1 MADTAQLSR
10 TFEGSTI
17 PAAGTYTFDP
27 SHSRVAFSV
36 RHLMVAKVRGH
47 LAPPTG
53 TFVIA
58 EDPLQSS
65 VEVELDWSTI
75 ETGDPARDA
84 HLKTADFL
92 DAEKTPTV
100 TFKSTSVRHIKGDD
114 WTIDGNLT
122 IGAVTKSITL
132 DLEVNGVSRD
142 PWGNTKVGFEAR
154 TKINREDFG
163 MTWNAALETGG
174 VVVGKD
180 VSIEIDVEAAAQA

>member
-1 MADTAQLSR
+1 MAETTELSR
-10 TFEGSTI
+10 TFEGSAI
-17 PAAGTYTFDP
+17 PVPGTYAFDP

-65 VEVELDWSTI
+65 VEVDLDWSTI
-75 ETGDPARDA
+75 ETGDPGRDA
-84 HLKTADFL
+84 HLKTADFI
-92 DAEKTPTV
+92 DVDKTPKV
-100 TFKSTSVRHIKGDD
+100 TFKSTGVRHIKGND

-122 IGAVTKSITL
+122 IGETTRPITL

-142 PWGNTKVGFEAR
+142 PWGNVKVGFEAR
-154 TKINREDFG
+154 TKINREEFG
-163 MTWNAALETGG
+163 MVWNAALETGG

-180 VSIEIDVEAAAQA
+180 VNIEIDIEASAQA

>member
-1 MADTAQLSR
+1 MAETTELSR
-10 TFEGSTI
+10 TFEGSAI
-17 PAAGTYTFDP
+17 PVAGTYSFDP

-75 ETGDPARDA
+75 ETGDPGRDA
-84 HLKTADFL
+84 HLKTADFI
-92 DAEKTPTV
+92 DVDKTPRV
-100 TFKSTSVRHIKGDD
+100 TFASTGVRHIKGND

-122 IGAVTKSITL
+122 IGETTRTVTL

-180 VSIEIDVEAAAQA
+180 VNIEIDVEASAQA